1 MIAHKTLNIMKITSF
16 FAFLLLAIG
25 FLSFSSCID
34 DDGNPVTPVTLCTDV
49 NYLGFRA
56 DGQSP
61 GTPIEVVSN
70 ATADFSTTSFVANTS
85 FTPPVTTIGNNSA
98 AWDDIGQRL
107 VYIDQWNNNG
117 LWVYN
122 FGGGVTQ
129 VAPPSTNPI
138 TAPEFLNGQLYVVE
152 VDFSAQLLLL
162 RPLSIP
168 AGVLGAPI
176 HVMTFANFPFD
187 PDTVNNYLYS
197 SSDQNNQLYIMGEEK
212 LLIYDVSTLSP
223 TVVTLPTGVRYHDVV
238 WTQNGTLLSVAR
250 PLGGSSID
258 LVRLDVTGPTALS
271 NTEISGLDVNPE
283 SISLVY
289 KECGD
294 RLHIMTHFVFGGS
307 GVTTRF
313 YEVEMNSLGMIPRDF
328 PGWIVG
334 IAHRY

>member
-1 MIAHKTLNIMKITSF
+1 MKITPF
-16 FAFLLLAIG
+16 FASLLLAIG

-85 FTPPVTTIGNNSA
+85 FTPSVNTIGNNSA
-98 AWDDIGQRL
+98 AWDNVGLRM
-107 VYIDQWNNNG
+107 VYIDQWNNSG

-122 FGGGVTQ
+122 FGSTVTQ
-129 VAPPSTNPI
+129 VSVPTANPI
-138 TAPEFLNGQLYVVE
+138 TAPEFINGQLYVVE
-152 VDFSAQLLLL
+152 VDYSAQMLLL
-162 RPLSIP
+162 RPLSIV
-168 AGVLGAPI
+168 GTTSVLGTPL
-176 HVMTFANFPFD
+176 HVMTFANFPFN

-197 SSDQNNQLYIMGEEK
+197 SSDQSNQLYIMGTEK
-212 LLIYDVSTLSP
+212 LLIYDVTTFSA
-223 TVVTLPTGVRYHDVV
+223 TVVGLPTGGRHLDVV
-238 WTQNGTLLSVAR
+238 WTQDGTLLSVFHSAS
-250 PLGGSSID
+250 GSSD
-258 LVRLDVTGPTALS
+258 LVRLDVSGPTATS
-271 NTEISGLDVNPE
+271 ATAISGLDVNPE
-283 SISLVY
+283 SIALVY

-313 YEVEMNSLGMIPRDF
+313 YEVEMNSLGMISRDF